1 MSIAEFYIENGIDP
15 SDPNHADKICA
26 LANDDPYDSDE
37 DNHRDIISEVFG
49 MVVGPTTLDEDSVM
63 VTTHDY
69 QETSFGLCRGY
80 SNGRFKYSL
89 SDVPDP
95 SENELWASLCADD
108 RWKYKPS
115 NEKMCF
121 CEVVDYDSAK
131 DYWGE
136 HATLKAVSA
145 PVDMHCGAL
154 APQ

>member
-1 MSIAEFYIENGIDP
+1 MTSAFINKGFRSRRLPPLSPLPFHSFIQNMSIAEFYIENGIDP

-80 SNGRFKYSL
+80 SNGRIKYSL

-115 NEKMCF
+115 MRRCAFVK
-121 CEVVDYDSAK
+121 
-131 DYWGE
+131 
-136 HATLKAVSA
+136 
-145 PVDMHCGAL
+145 
-154 APQ
+154 